1 MSFTHSEENKIV
13 LGNKGRWTN
22 YEEDNVVLNLKWKC
36 RDLSSSKAIVCAE
49 YSLPLSKSNSKYWV
63 INLIMSSN
71 RWAIRD
77 FLKDFALN
85 EIITDEEYIATGLY
99 HKCHFQNRLQAEQDE
114 LDKGLDLDRT
124 RFRRK
129 MEEDGISI
137 LEDEDLLISSL
148 GSSLKRNLPDI
159 KKFRYNRRISD
170 FEVSILYCI
179 NFNIYTK
186 LHNIILVRITKKLW
200 HSGWTK
206 STT

>member
-36 RDLSSSKAIVCAE
+36 RDLSSGKAIVCAE

-63 INLIMSSN
+63 INLVMSSN
-71 RWAIRD
+71 VWAIRD
-77 FLKDFALN
+77 FLKDFALH
-85 EIITDEEYIATGLY
+85 EIITDEEYTATGLY
-99 HKCHFQNRLQAEQDE
+99 HKCHFQNRLQAEQEE

-186 LHNIILVRITKKLW
+186 LHNIILVRITKKTW
-200 HSGWTK
+200 HSG
-206 STT
+206 

>member
-22 YEEDNVVLNLKWKC
+22 YEEDNVVLNLKWKF
-36 RDLSSSKAIVCAE
+36 RIISSSKAIVCAE

-71 RWAIRD
+71 KWAIRD

-114 LDKGLDLDRT
+114 LDKGLDLDRK
-124 RFRRK
+124 RFLRK
-129 MEEDGISI
+129 MEEDGITI

-170 FEVSILYCI
+170 FEV
-179 NFNIYTK
+179 
-186 LHNIILVRITKKLW
+186 RITLLY
-200 HSGWTK
+200 
-206 STT
+206 